1 MSQPLELSRYVVACA
16 IYLCKAAGDLLCR
29 CLRAGG
35 WKRLC
40 NVPTADSQRF
50 EVSAGR
56 GHKKSRGPPK
66 ARHWVLAFTRPCCR
80 CTYESLL
87 STSLRLVGPRL
98 ADVKPQRRITSRQQF
113 NTYREAIALRALLGD
128 AQFMAHCNGE
138 LSIRSVP
145 ATTEAHDATEAQSTN
160 S

>member
-1 MSQPLELSRYVVACA
+1 MVACA

-40 NVPTADSQRF
+40 NVPTANSQRF

-98 ADVKPQRRITSRQQF
+98 ADVKPQRCITSRQQF
-113 NTYREAIALRALLGD
+113 NTYREAIALRRASWRRAIHGSLQWRFIDPKRTGYHRGSRCDRGAVHQQLTIT
-128 AQFMAHCNGE
+128 C
-138 LSIRSVP
+138 
-145 ATTEAHDATEAQSTN
+145 
-160 S
+160 